1 MTWNAEFRDR
11 TTRLIDLLTKQ
22 IAALRELERMTH
34 IADALGMDMRELRKH
49 GTGRV
54 SARAGYIGPLWT
66 KPWRRDTLTI
76 TLEGQEPVTKRLCEV
91 HPSLWP
97 QEVRDEYERDQK
109 RIARR
114 KERLAQKVTPE

>member
-11 TTRLIDLLTKQ
+11 TAKLIDLLTKK
-22 IAALRELERMTH
+22 IATLRELERMTH
-34 IADALGMDMRELRKH
+34 IADALDMDMREFRKY
-49 GTGRV
+49 GTARV
-54 SARAGYIGPLWT
+54 SVRTGYIHPLWS

-76 TLEGQEPVTKRLCEV
+76 TIEGQEPVTKRLCEV

-97 QEVRDEYERDQK
+97 PEVRDEYEREQK